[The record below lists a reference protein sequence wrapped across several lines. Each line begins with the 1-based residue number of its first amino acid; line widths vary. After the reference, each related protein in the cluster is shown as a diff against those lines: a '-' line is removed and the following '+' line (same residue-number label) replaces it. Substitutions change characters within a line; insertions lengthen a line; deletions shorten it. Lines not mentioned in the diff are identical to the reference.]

1 MLSLLATSLLLAAAP
16 VDAADAASASNE
28 IAIARQALRDGLWD
42 VARQHAGNAGNGEGL
57 LILLESFA
65 RGGKWDE
72 VLSVAG
78 SQDGAARQEIAYYR
92 ALALY
97 KTGRGKDAADVLAA
111 AQFEDESYRILGK
124 RLEAMMRAKQQEAAK
139 EAEKATDRDKKAQ
152 IVAKK
157 QREAAE
163 EERKLMQPLEKEIFA
178 AIRTVSRAKG
188 CDVVCEMGA
197 VIMGGVDITQDVVAE
212 LKKKK

>member
-1 MLSLLATSLLLAAAP
+1 MKKVCCVFVLLAVVTLIAAGCAS
-16 VDAADAASASNE
+16 AADK
-28 IAIARQALRDGLWD
+28 IAVVNSQFVLRN
-42 VARQHAGNAGNGEGL
+42 HP
-57 LILLESFA
+57 
-65 RGGKWDE
+65 
-72 VLSVAG
+72 
-78 SQDGAARQEIAYYR
+78 R
-92 ALALY
+92 AEQ
-97 KTGRGKDAADVLAA
+97 TM
-111 AQFEDESYRILGK
+111 K

-178 AIRTVSRAKG
+178 AIRTVARAKG
-188 CDVVCEMGA
+188 CDVVCEMGS

>member
-1 MLSLLATSLLLAAAP
+1 MKKVCRVFALLAVVTLIAAGCAS
-16 VDAADAASASNE
+16 AADK
-28 IAIARQALRDGLWD
+28 IAVVNSQFVLRN
-42 VARQHAGNAGNGEGL
+42 HP
-57 LILLESFA
+57 
-65 RGGKWDE
+65 
-72 VLSVAG
+72 
-78 SQDGAARQEIAYYR
+78 
-92 ALALY
+92 
-97 KTGRGKDAADVLAA
+97 
-111 AQFEDESYRILGK
+111 
-124 RLEAMMRAKQQEAAK
+124 KQQEAAK

-197 VIMGGVDITQDVVAE
+197 VIMGGVDITQDVIAE